1 LTKRDVVRLSVHASN
16 KAGSS
21 ASRSSCEAGPRMHEP
36 YTKLLRAA
44 VVALLLL
51 TPLLFAWRIQY
62 GGALSYRFSSFE
74 VPKEAFVQFLV
85 VCAACY
91 WVIAMV
97 RSGSLQ
103 LRRNPILLP
112 IGILTAL
119 AGISVLYA
127 PSRYNTALEFAKMLV
142 FITFFLISLN
152 AFVDEKQT
160 RVALCALFLSGFA
173 VAALSLLQLAGV
185 LSWLFPVW
193 PGNPARMYSTF
204 GNDSGVAGYLLPV
217 LPLGIGLFLTSSS
230 RRSRWICFGGTA
242 AIAYAILACQTR
254 GVWLGASVA
263 LIFLLLNMLKRHEL
277 RHLLSAQKG
286 YFVLALVLAV
296 VFLAVQFRFPGASTA
311 DEDTLTRITDTFK
324 VGQVGVNLRAVFWG
338 SALLMAADSPVFGLG
353 LGSYKYYSQLY
364 QGKLMAALGPMSRLQ
379 PNELDTLAAHND
391 YLQLVSELGILGIAV
406 LAWCVLV
413 FWRCVRQRFRRPM
426 ESGSSCI
433 FLSCLSGLIGT
444 AVFAATNFPFHVVTH
459 ALVFM
464 FLFAVV
470 VSAAAPDGEPYKR
483 WRLPQNRGLRTVL
496 STSLVVI
503 AIMFLVLVMLPHAA
517 DYYAAS
523 ATLLDAAEPRSK
535 AALEK
540 LERAARLEPRNGL
553 IRGRLGRAYL
563 QRGMLDEAKFEFARA
578 LEDHDAARIHMD
590 YAKACEIH
598 GEKMEAVERYS
609 EAVFR
614 VPRYALARE
623 RLVYALMIAGQY
635 DEAKRQADEA
645 IQWVGETP
653 GLLNALGWILH
664 RKGDKD
670 AARVLLERSLRLNPG
685 QAEIRRFLQMTD
697 AEIVRTP

>member
-1 LTKRDVVRLSVHASN
+1 V
-16 KAGSS
+16 
-21 ASRSSCEAGPRMHEP
+21 
-36 YTKLLRAA
+36 LRA
-44 VVALLLL
+44 VVLALLLL

-74 VPKEAFVQFLV
+74 IPKEAFVQFLV
-85 VCAACY
+85 VCATCY
-91 WVIAMV
+91 WLIAMV
-97 RSGSLQ
+97 RGGSLQ
-103 LRRNPILLP
+103 FRRNPVLLP
-112 IGILTAL
+112 VAVFAVL
-119 AGISVLYA
+119 AGASVLYA

-142 FITFFLISLN
+142 FITFFLITMN
-152 AFVDEKQT
+152 AFVDERQT
-160 RVALCALFLSGFA
+160 RVALYALFLSGFA

-230 RRSRWICFGGTA
+230 RRSRWICFVGTG
-242 AIAYAILACQTR
+242 AIAYTILACQTR
-254 GVWLGASVA
+254 GVWLAAFVA
-263 LIFLLLNMLKRHEL
+263 LLFLLANIVRRQEL
-277 RHLLSAQKG
+277 RQLLGAHKG
-286 YFVLALVLAV
+286 YLVLALVLAA
-296 VFLAVQFRFPGASTA
+296 VFLAVQFGFSGASTG
-311 DEDTLTRITDTFK
+311 DEDTLTRITDTFRLD
-324 VGQVGVNLRAVFWG
+324 QVGVNLRAVFWG

-391 YLQLVSELGILGIAV
+391 YLQLLSELGILGTAV

-413 FWRCVRQRFRRPM
+413 FWRCVRERFRRPI

-464 FLFAVV
+464 FLLAVV
-470 VSAAAPDGEPYKR
+470 VRAAEPDGEPYKR
-483 WRLPQNRGLRTVL
+483 WRLPQSRGLRTALSASAVVL
-496 STSLVVI
+496 GITFLALVT
-503 AIMFLVLVMLPHAA
+503 LPHAA
-517 DYYAAS
+517 DYYVAS
-523 ATLLDAAEPRSK
+523 ATLIDAAEPRSK

-540 LERAARLEPRNGL
+540 IEKAARLEPRNGL
-553 IRGRLGRAYL
+553 IRWRLGRAYL
-563 QRGMLDEAKFEFARA
+563 QRGMLDEAKFEFGRA

-645 IQWVGETP
+645 IKWVGDTP

-664 RKGDKD
+664 RKGDKE
-670 AARVLLERSLRLNPG
+670 AARVLLEKSLRLNPG
-685 QAEIRRFLQMTD
+685 QDEIRRFLQMTD
-697 AEIVRTP
+697 AENVRTP